1 LKAGFVP
8 NTRERAKDWVAAA
21 DICPTKTPTVEIMST
36 NRISASSHSNVA
48 AIFATANKPQRHG
61 GGGEDGGRASSG
73 DGTDRGITL
82 LASLLQALTQAVSAA
97 AASVTT
103 ASAAGAASNTATSA
117 ADATTAAAAAT
128 AATGAPRSGTSLA
141 QDLQAFLHDLFHAL
155 RDAGRPSHNGG
166 YAIAPRPVTRP
177 SPAGSIRAPLATGNG
192 IATNAT
198 NTAGNTGGGTYGQRT
213 IISALHALVQDLSNS
228 QVLSAGSST
237 ASGPAAATGQSTSA
251 LQSFLTNFLQGL
263 QNNGA
268 TSLSSLGSSVN
279 TTA

>member
-1 LKAGFVP
+1 
-8 NTRERAKDWVAAA
+8 
-21 DICPTKTPTVEIMST
+21 MST
-36 NRISASSHSNVA
+36 NPISASSHSNVA

-61 GGGEDGGRASSG
+61 GGGEDGGRASSD

-128 AATGAPRSGTSLA
+128 AATGAPRSGTSLP
-141 QDLQAFLHDLFHAL
+141 QDLQTFLHDLFHAL

-192 IATNAT
+192 IATTATNAT
-198 NTAGNTGGGTYGQRT
+198 NATNAAGNTGGGTYGQRS
-213 IISALHALVQDLSNS
+213 IIPALHALVQDLSNS

-251 LQSFLTNFLQGL
+251 LQSFLTNFLQDL
-263 QNNGA
+263 QNTGA
-268 TSLSSLGSSVN
+268 PSLSSLGSSVN